1 MTQLAAIHQPCFFP
15 WLGYFDRMIAADLF
29 VILDHVQFERRNYQ
43 NRTLIRLEDEA
54 RWLTVPVVQL
64 SQKEKII
71 DKRVDNPADLSGT
84 RWWGPNSFNT
94 LKYAY
99 RKAPHF
105 DTYASAL
112 REIFEARWD
121 KLLDLNMATLA
132 FMRGHLEIDTPMVA
146 SSTLDVTGQ
155 RSGLLLDICRN
166 VGASAFLGGMGGSRE
181 YLDHEAFAA
190 ANMGVQWQEFQHPV
204 YPQAGVAPFIK
215 GLSAL
220 DLLFNCGPRSA
231 EILRARSTAKSDE
244 LLAAA

>member
-1 MTQLAAIHQPCFFP
+1 MTKIVAIHQPTFFP
-15 WLGYFDRMIAADLF
+15 WLGYFDRMRTADLF

-43 NRTLIRLEDEA
+43 NRTLIRNEDESK
-54 RWLTVPVVQL
+54 WLTVPVVQL

-71 DKRVDNPADLSGT
+71 DKRVDNPADLTGT

-105 DTYASAL
+105 ADYAPRL

-121 KLLDLNMATLA
+121 KLLDLNMATLD
-132 FMRGHLEIDTPMVA
+132 FMREKLEIATPMIR
-146 SSTLDVTGQ
+146 SSTLQVEGQ
-155 RSGLLLDICRN
+155 RSGLLLNICLD
-166 VGASAFLGGMGGSRE
+166 VGASAFLGGMGGSRD

-190 ANMGVQWQEFQHPV
+190 ANMGVQWQEFSHPV
-204 YPQAGVAPFIK
+204 YAQQGAAPFIK

-231 EILRARSTAKSDE
+231 EILHAQSTAGRGE
-244 LLAAA
+244 LLAA